1 MRAARYPT
9 ECLEKGAKMLM
20 SSSSQAAF
28 AHLVPLIFHP
38 LSCSFNTNNIF
49 LFIFI
54 YALPRHRS
62 QTIHTC
68 PLNKTAQQDLYH
80 KSYDRIGVVFATVSN
95 FSDFYSENQGNNHGL
110 ECLRLLNEII
120 CDFDSI
126 LDLNQFRAVDKIKT
140 IGATYMAAI
149 GLFPDHELPPSMGS
163 DGESLAAEIT
173 QTSQRQPS
181 APDSANEGRK
191 HLSDGTP
198 NRNES
203 AERDARKDVASYLQ
217 TLVKFVIEMRVRL
230 QDINVNSYNN
240 FTLRV
245 GINLGPVTAGV
256 IGASKPQYD
265 IWGNTVN
272 VASRMESTAEPNKI
286 QITDEVYQILNEF
299 NEDQR
304 FEFTCRGRINVK
316 GKGFM
321 TTYYLDYVS

>member
-1 MRAARYPT
+1 MVQLSAPSFILHPVRLA
-9 ECLEKGAKMLM
+9 LIISFL
-20 SSSSQAAF
+20 
-28 AHLVPLIFHP
+28 LIF
-38 LSCSFNTNNIF
+38 L
-49 LFIFI
+49 
-54 YALPRHRS
+54 YAPPPSR
-62 QTIHTC
+62 TIHTS
-68 PLNKTAQQDLYH
+68 PPNKTAQQDLYH

-95 FSDFYSENQGNNHGL
+95 FSDFYDENQSNNHGL

-126 LDLNQFRAVDKIKT
+126 LDLDQFRAVDKIKT

-149 GLFPDHELPPSMGS
+149 GLFPGHELPPSMGS
-163 DGESLAAEIT
+163 DSENLAAEMAQT
-173 QTSQRQPS
+173 QQQPS
-181 APDSANEGRK
+181 ALDSSNQGRK
-191 HLSDGTP
+191 HLAGETP
-198 NRNES
+198 NRS
-203 AERDARKDVASYLQ
+203 ERDAREDVASYLQ
-217 TLVKFVIEMRVRL
+217 TLVKFVIEMRERL
-230 QDINVNSYNN
+230 QDISVNSYNN